1 MRDGRESKTKD
12 SVYNMHLD
20 FRSLFS
26 GKKVRIIHRTF
37 SLQVDTE
44 VCEQTF
50 SWLSQFRKISRHM
63 NQHRFML
70 YIVNLCELWN

>member
-1 MRDGRESKTKD
+1 M
-12 SVYNMHLD
+12 
-20 FRSLFS
+20 SLKQRIPFITCISIFGAFS
-26 GKKVRIIHRTF
+26 AEKKCALYTGKYGTF